1 MITGHSFFMGGWLTL
16 ALSRYTKKIYALFL
30 PPKTKPNFYKILK
43 VNKFLKK
50 SYNDKANIS

>member
-1 MITGHSFFMGGWLTL
+1 MGGWLTL